1 MKNNESKNLEAKKP
15 IQVRLN
21 PKEGRSSKEQ
31 NQKTDPEKTQEAT
44 SEQYANEYKNRYGLD
59 PNDTKKGEEAEIIPQ
74 IDTIIQN
81 NDKFETVK
89 VIMEIL
95 CKELEIPKD
104 SQFPVIAKALNGV
117 WEQYWKSME
126 EWRNLVKM
134 GKNVQ

>member
-1 MKNNESKNLEAKKP
+1 MKKTESNNLEAKKP

-21 PKEGRSSKEQ
+21 PKDGHSSID
-31 NQKTDPEKTQEAT
+31 NGQKQDLEKTRV
-44 SEQYANEYKNRYGLD
+44 NKI
-59 PNDTKKGEEAEIIPQ
+59 GEEAEIDPNDKEIFKKSDISFE
-74 IDTIIQN
+74 IDEIIQN

-134 GKNVQ
+134 GKKDDIRQ